1 MTIKLASALVACESL
16 IQEHR
21 QMEQRLESLERLLSL
36 GELEQARSVMAQIE
50 PEMNTHFSCEE
61 QVLFPA
67 VSPYHPMVL
76 MEMEHEEL
84 MALRTQFQHLL
95 NQSEIGD
102 AELGVIQT
110 TGNHFISNMMDHIG
124 REDAGIFPAC
134 ERSLS
139 DSEKTSVI
147 MGMKSLREKAC
158 DVGLPTPTPP
168 VRSFEVFKIN
178 LQSPVEKPLFSE
190 RLLDNGTLEIKHLII
205 KAGESLPSHWSL
217 KQGTL
222 VCLSGDGI
230 FRANQE
236 QVDLRAGVSI
246 VMSPQLLHNIQAH
259 TDCHLLLLLM

>member
-1 MTIKLASALVACESL
+1 MTIKLASNLVACESL
-16 IQEHR
+16 IREHR
-21 QMEQRLESLERLLSL
+21 QMEQRLESLESAISE
-36 GELEQARSVMAQIE
+36 GDLEQARSMMAQIE
-50 PEMNTHFSCEE
+50 LEMNTHFACEE

-84 MALRTQFQHLL
+84 RALQTQFQDLL
-95 NQSEIGD
+95 NQSEIGN

-110 TGNHFISNMMDHIG
+110 TGNHFISNMLDHIG

-139 DSEKTSVI
+139 DSEKASVI
-147 MGMKSLREKAC
+147 TGMQSLREKAG
-158 DVGLPTPTPP
+158 DVGLPTHTPS

-178 LQSPVEKPLFSE
+178 LQNIAEKPLFSE

-217 KQGTL
+217 KQGIL
-222 VCLSGDGI
+222 VCLS
-230 FRANQE
+230 
-236 QVDLRAGVSI
+236 
-246 VMSPQLLHNIQAH
+246 
-259 TDCHLLLLLM
+259 